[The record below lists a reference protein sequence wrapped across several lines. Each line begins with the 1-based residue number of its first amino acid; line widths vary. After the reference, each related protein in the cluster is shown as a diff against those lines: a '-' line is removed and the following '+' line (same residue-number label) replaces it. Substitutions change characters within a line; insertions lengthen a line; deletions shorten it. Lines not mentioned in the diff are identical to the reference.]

1 MINSSPVILRSSG
14 LRLLPRGLE
23 KEEAGSEHSV
33 SIMMCLDILHLEKPY
48 RKFSQTVAQNC
59 FIPVD
64 FLACN
69 WDICS
74 CIVSVSN

>member
-1 MINSSPVILRSSG
+1 MINSSPVTLRSSR

-33 SIMMCLDILHLEKPY
+33 SIMICLDVLYLEKPH
-48 RKFSQTVAQNC
+48 RKFFQTVAQNC

-64 FLACN
+64 FPACN
-69 WDICS
+69 WDISS
-74 CIVSVSN
+74 CNVSVSN